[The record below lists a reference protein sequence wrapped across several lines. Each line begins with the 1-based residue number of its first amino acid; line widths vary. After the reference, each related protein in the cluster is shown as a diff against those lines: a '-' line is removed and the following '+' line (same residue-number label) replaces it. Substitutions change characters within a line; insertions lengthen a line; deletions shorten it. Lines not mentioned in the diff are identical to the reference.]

1 MKFKLQLFALNTE
14 KSVVDYMKS
23 IGMDSSFEAREK
35 LAATYGIENYNG
47 DYDQN
52 LEMMKML
59 KSETAGKKVA
69 DELKTAPSA
78 NTSAPSVKTVNG
90 VDQKTL
96 DKMNST
102 FTASDSVNN
111 AQKEAD
117 AQKEVLKGISSVTDI
132 IGQDTWDAINK
143 KFEAPSAYTEA
154 MNLTNS
160 LREQLT
166 SGRTS
171 YSDQIDAMISK
182 IQNRD
187 AFEYDVDSD
196 MLFQQ
201 YLASS
206 MASGKTAMQDTLG
219 QAAALTGGYGST
231 YATSAGNQAYNAYI
245 QDAYNNL
252 PEYYQMA
259 MEAYQMEG
267 EEMYNQLA
275 MLGDADS
282 REYERLFNAYSVNN
296 DHAQDIY
303 NKAYGE
309 WQDSVS
315 NAFNSA
321 GLQLQEHGQLYDQ
334 AYNTYMALQDNAQNL
349 YNNEYTKWADEVS
362 AAYKYA
368 GMLNS
373 DYWNNAELT
382 QRKDEFNAEMD
393 YKKDA
398 LEWDQKQ
405 YTLENDVNGDGV
417 VDYNDVSAK
426 KNNVVD
432 TLSGTEINQKY
443 YQGALEAYNGGG
455 VAKLNEYINS
465 LAGTYSEEQLNLLA
479 EYAAE
484 NGYYADDTPY
494 EDRNWTVV
502 KKGGIN
508 WGGSDTIDNN
518 GKVSDGKNEYD
529 LKTLYNNLI
538 AEGKTEA
545 EAKKIV
551 IDLQKELGI
560 SK

>member
-1 MKFKLQLFALNTE
+1 MRFKLQLFTLNTE

-59 KSETAGKKVA
+59 KGETAGKKIADDKKASSVA
-69 DELKTAPSA
+69 
-78 NTSAPSVKTVNG
+78 SAPSVKTVNG
-90 VDQKTL
+90 VDQDTL
-96 DKMNST
+96 NKMNST

-117 AQKEVLKGISSVTDI
+117 AQKEALKGISSVTDI

-405 YTLENDVNGDGV
+405 FDASMQAKTDNSGEVIVTPSGEVDVDNIPSTISKKASSFDNNGD
-417 VDYNDVSAK
+417 
-426 KNNVVD
+426 
-432 TLSGTEINQKY
+432 
-443 YQGALEAYNGGG
+443 LEAYLDNQ
-455 VAKLNEYINS
+455 VNS
-465 LAGTYSEEQLNLLA
+465 GAL
-479 EYAAE
+479 
-484 NGYYADDTPY
+484 
-494 EDRNWTVV
+494 
-502 KKGGIN
+502 
-508 WGGSDTIDNN
+508 
-518 GKVSDGKNEYD
+518 
-529 LKTLYNNLI
+529 
-538 AEGKTEA
+538 TEA
-545 EAKKIV
+545 EADYLYSTNMIPEQAALNERDWTMIDDGGLNLGWGIDRDGVVRDQYNNEYTMADLFRELKKTMSASDAKDYIKK
-551 IDLQKELGI
+551 LQESVGI
-560 SK
+560 TK